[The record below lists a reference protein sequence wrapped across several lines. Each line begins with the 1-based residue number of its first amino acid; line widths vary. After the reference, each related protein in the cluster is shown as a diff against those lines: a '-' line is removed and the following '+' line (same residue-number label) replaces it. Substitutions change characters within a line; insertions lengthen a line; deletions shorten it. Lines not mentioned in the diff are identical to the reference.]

1 MQSILVPTDFSPTS
15 KNAARYALELARQ
28 LGIKRIVLYHSYE
41 IPVTV
46 DPLMPGVQMLDIES
60 LKTNSE
66 KSIENFELQIKAFA
80 GDVEIDSVNEY
91 GALADGLDEVCAK
104 ANAALVVMGIT
115 GGSVMEEK
123 LVGSNT
129 VSVAKHTK
137 VPVIIVPAGASFN
150 RIGAVMLAG
159 DFDKADTTIPVQRI
173 KKILDQL
180 QAKLLVFHLEKK
192 EPVTIPSA
200 VMAEDYAMHG
210 ALEELHPAYFFAQHN
225 NFADSV
231 NDFVHEHGVDLII
244 SVPKEHGF
252 FAGLFSE
259 SHTKI
264 LAFHSHV
271 PVMVVHK

>member
-1 MQSILVPTDFSPTS
+1 MQSILVPTDFSLTS

-28 LGIKRIVLYHSYE
+28 LGVKKIVLYHSYE
-41 IPVTV
+41 IPISI
-46 DPLMPGVQMLDIES
+46 DPIAPGIQMLDLES

-66 KSIENFELQIKAFA
+66 KSIEHFELQVRAFA
-80 GDVEIDSVNEY
+80 GDIEIDRINEY

-104 ANAALVVMGIT
+104 AGAGLVVMGIT
-115 GGSVMEEK
+115 GGSVVEEK

-137 VPVIIVPAGASFN
+137 IPVIIVPAGAAFS
-150 RIGAVMLAG
+150 RISTVMLAG

-173 KKILDQL
+173 KKFIGQA
-180 QAKLLVFHLEKK
+180 QAKFVVFHLEKK

-210 ALEELHPAYFFAQHN
+210 ALEELHPGYFFAQHK
-225 NFADSV
+225 NFAEGV
-231 NDFVHEHGVDLII
+231 NDFVREHQVDLII

-271 PVMVVHK
+271 PVMVMHK